1 MMNKKT
7 KQIISI
13 VLILMTVFSLIG
25 CSNSNSD
32 TAKDKTIL
40 EKIQEKGVIVVGTSP
55 DYPPF
60 ETIDDKGNIVGFDID
75 LADEIASTLGVK
87 VEVKQMSF
95 ETIVTAVQSGQVDIG
110 ISCFSV
116 TDERKENV
124 DMSDPYLVS
133 GQVIVTT
140 ADSGVKGVE
149 DLKSEKVAA
158 GLGSTCEQAANTIE
172 GAEVVSLDDFN
183 MGFIMAKNGTVK
195 AVVADIT
202 VAKDYVEKDS
212 DYVIVG
218 EPLSYE
224 ETSVIVKKGNDALTS
239 AINEAIAKAEES
251 GKIDEIKKAWGVE

>member
-13 VLILMTVFSLIG
+13 IVILMTAFSLIG
-25 CSNSNSD
+25 CSNSD

-40 EKIQEKGVIVVGTSP
+40 EKIQEKGVMVVGTSP

-60 ETIDDKGNIVGFDID
+60 ETIDDNGNIVGFDID
-75 LADEIASTLGVK
+75 LADEIASTLGIE

-140 ADSGVKGVE
+140 ANSGVKGVE
-149 DLKSEKVAA
+149 DLKGEKVAA

-202 VAKDYVEKDS
+202 VAKDYVEKES

-224 ETSVIVKKGNDALTS
+224 ETSVIVKKGNDALTA
-239 AINEAIAKAEES
+239 AINEAIAKAKDS